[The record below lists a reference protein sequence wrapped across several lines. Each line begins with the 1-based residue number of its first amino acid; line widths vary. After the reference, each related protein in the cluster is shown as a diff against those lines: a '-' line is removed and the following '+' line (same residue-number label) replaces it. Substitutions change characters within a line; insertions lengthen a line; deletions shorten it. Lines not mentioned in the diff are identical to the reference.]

1 MAKYKTPVMF
11 FYVLMSSISYGW
23 GQSITGRVIDEQS
36 QPMAFASVVLINCT
50 DSSFVSGAV
59 TKDDGTF
66 TIESDHNDGL
76 LKVSSVGYIIKYINA
91 RQGSIGDIQMQP
103 DAQML
108 EEIVV
113 KGKQNPLTM
122 ENGVFSLNVSKT
134 FLKDQPDI
142 LSVMGFLPF
151 VESSNGRVSVFGVGS
166 TLYLINGREVRSMAE
181 IESLRPDMI
190 KTISLDTHPSA
201 QYASKYGAVISITT
215 VTRLKDFVNS
225 QLSHKSAFAKKYS
238 DTEGI
243 NLNVKCGHW
252 AHFLS
257 YQFKDLRKKEWAINN
272 YRLYDEQTFSTLSD
286 NTSENHSNG
295 HNRQHELLY
304 SAGLTFKEHNS
315 LNLQYMLEAGN
326 DRDRTNTIEQTILG
340 TQTSHRTTE
349 QNNTDQSQ
357 LHNIDLLYKHN
368 SQGFGSL
375 TIDGSYT
382 FSTDDHRYLVTTNG
396 ADINRID
403 GNNRYYVYSAQA
415 DYMRQ
420 TFGSIRLQAGAKFTH
435 THNTGLSDSSDPI
448 YGTVYFHNTTRLN
461 DELAACY
468 LTLSRQ
474 IEKFYLSAGLRGEYY
489 HSHYRQNGQNL
500 YRGDKFTVYPS
511 LQVNYT
517 ASPNLT
523 FSIGYNN
530 KSQRPTFSELSPIV
544 RYINAML
551 YEQGNPGLRMT
562 STHNLY
568 ASCVIN
574 SRFVVQLSYRN
585 DHNFVMYALSRN
597 PQVAGNIINTPVNI
611 NARYFILN
619 ASYSNKFG
627 IYRFSYN
634 GNIHYDAT
642 SVPVLGREQSRFKP
656 RYQLTTV
663 NQFDVARQTMV
674 FCDLGIAS
682 SYWSL
687 GNTIRPCY
695 KLRIGIYKTF
705 FADKRLAVTLS
716 ANDLL
721 RRSEPDASTEYA
733 YVWSNQQMHLDTRSI
748 TLTVKYN
755 INKFKSV
762 YKKNTNSEE
771 EIIRIK

>member
-1 MAKYKTPVMF
+1 MAKYKIPVMF
-11 FYVLMSSISYGW
+11 IYILMSSISYGW

-36 QPMAFASVVLINCT
+36 QPMAFANVVLINCT

-91 RQGSIGDIQMQP
+91 RQGSIGDIQMHP
-103 DAQML
+103 DTKML
-108 EEIVV
+108 GEVVV

-122 ENGVFSLNVSKT
+122 ENGAFSLNVSKT
-134 FLKDQPDI
+134 FLKNQPDI
-142 LSVMGFLPF
+142 FSVMGFLPF
-151 VESSNGRVSVFGVGS
+151 VESSEGRISVFGVGS

-215 VTRLKDFVNS
+215 VIRLKDFVNS
-225 QLSHKSAFAKKYS
+225 QLLHKSAFARKYS
-238 DTEGI
+238 DTESI

-257 YQFKDLRKKEWAINN
+257 YQFKNLRKKEWAVNN
-272 YRLYDEQTFSTLSD
+272 YSLYDEQTVSPLSY
-286 NTSENHSNG
+286 NTSENHSTD
-295 HNRQHELLY
+295 HDRRHELLY
-304 SAGLTFKEHNS
+304 SAGLTFNEHNS
-315 LNLQYMLEAGN
+315 LNLQYMLETGN
-326 DRDRTNTIEQTILG
+326 DRDHAKTIEQTILS
-340 TQTSHRTTE
+340 TQDSHCTTE
-349 QNNTDQSQ
+349 QNNTDQNQ
-357 LHNIDLLYKHN
+357 LHNIDLLYKHT

-396 ADINRID
+396 SDLNRID

-415 DYMRQ
+415 DYTRQ
-420 TFGSIRLQAGAKFTH
+420 TFGGIRLQAGAKYTH

-448 YGTVYFHNTTRLN
+448 DGTVYFHNTTRLD
-461 DELAACY
+461 DELVAGY

-474 IEKFYLSAGLRGEYY
+474 TGKFYISAGLRGEYY

-517 ASPNLT
+517 ASPSLI

-530 KSQRPTFSELSPIV
+530 KSQRPTFNELSPIV

-574 SRFVVQLSYRN
+574 SRLVVQISYRN
-585 DHNFVMYALSRN
+585 DHDFVMYALSRN

-611 NARYFILN
+611 NARYLILN
-619 ASYSNKFG
+619 TSYSNKFG

-634 GNIHYDAT
+634 GNIHYDTT
-642 SVPVLGREQSRFKP
+642 SIPVLGREQSRFNP

-663 NQFDVARQTMV
+663 NQFDVARQTMA

-721 RRSEPDASTEYA
+721 RRSEPDVSTEYA